1 MTPNK
6 SNAFDELAANLTAQL
21 PPAPRIAV
29 IGSTS
34 FWHPD
39 SEATCQLIGAQ
50 LAQLNP
56 LLLLTG
62 GVPGVGEAV
71 GRSFFAACGSAEQ
84 RTFHVLPADSAAWD
98 YGVTLFGGR
107 TMAERRKVLGR
118 MSPIYL
124 VIEGGPGTA
133 HEHQVA
139 SKRGATIVPVGRTG
153 GHAGTIYPRTTK
165 PTAAAPAD
173 WEALG
178 SAEPAEIA
186 TAVASIMRAVIAAE
200 GDAAPPQTG

>member
-6 SNAFDELAANLTAQL
+6 SNAFDEQSANLTAQL
-21 PPAPRIAV
+21 PAAARIAV

-39 SEATCQLIGAQ
+39 TEATCQLIGMR
-50 LAQLNP
+50 LAQLDR

-62 GVPGVGEAV
+62 GVSGVGEAV
-71 GRSFFAACGSAEQ
+71 GRSFFAACGGEQ
-84 RTFHVLPADSAAWD
+84 RTFHVLPAGCAPWD
-98 YGVTLFGGR
+98 YGVTLFAGR
-107 TMAERRKVLGR
+107 TMDERREVLGR
-118 MSPIYL
+118 MASLYL

-139 SKRGATIVPVGRTG
+139 SQRGAAIIPIGRTG

-165 PTAAAPAD
+165 PTVVAQAD

-178 SAEPAEIA
+178 SAEPAVIA
-186 TAVASIMRAVIAAE
+186 AAVASIIRAAIEIEAE
-200 GDAAPPQTG
+200 GDAASP

>member
-1 MTPNK
+1 MPTSTP
-6 SNAFDELAANLTAQL
+6 NAFDDQATNLTAQL

-39 SEATCQLIGAQ
+39 TEATCQLIGAQ

-62 GVPGVGEAV
+62 GVSGVGEAV
-71 GRSFFAACGSAEQ
+71 GRSFFAACARGEQ
-84 RTFHVLPADSAAWD
+84 RTFHVLPAGCTPWD
-98 YGVTLFGGR
+98 YGVTLFAGR
-107 TMAERRKVLGR
+107 NMQERREVLGR
-118 MSPIYL
+118 MAPIYL

-133 HEHQVA
+133 HEHEVA
-139 SKRGATIVPVGRTG
+139 SQRGATIIPIGRTEG
-153 GHAGTIYPRTTK
+153 YAGAIYPSTPK
-165 PTAAAPAD
+165 PTNAAQSD
-173 WEALG
+173 WDALG

-186 TAVASIMRAVIAAE
+186 AAVASIMRTIIAA
-200 GDAAPPQTG
+200 GNDASTQ